1 MTHEERINILAKWG
15 AALGNEIGE
24 SGSEFDKAK
33 ELAFHHNGWFEKASI
48 DQALEGLSFM
58 LDEAKLKDWAS
69 RYELSDVVAKQ
80 VGIIMA
86 GNLPLVGMHDLIST
100 LMVGHKAVLKLS
112 GDDNVLMPAALELL
126 KDISPEMFAQVEIAE
141 GKLPKTDAMM
151 TTGSNNTARY
161 FEYYFK
167 DRPLVMRKGRNGLA
181 VLDGTESEDELKE
194 LGKDI
199 FHFYGLGCRNIS
211 KILLPEDF
219 KVQKIF
225 EAIFSFG
232 GIIDHKKY
240 GNNYNYNR
248 TIYLMNDDDFLDN
261 DFFML
266 KKDNAIA
273 SPVATLHYQTYKTED
288 ELLDI
293 IKGHSEEIQCIVGHG
308 NVPFGRSQ
316 FPELWDHADGV
327 DTVAFLSKI

>member
-1 MTHEERINILAKWG
+1 MNLEERINILAKWG
-15 AALGNEIGE
+15 QALGNEKGE

-33 ELAFHHNGWFEKASI
+33 ELAFHHNGWFLQDSI

-58 LDEAKLKDWAS
+58 LEAEKLKEWAS
-69 RYELSDVVAKQ
+69 RYELSDIQAKR

-86 GNLPLVGMHDLIST
+86 GNLPLVGMHDLVST
-100 LMVGHKAVLKLS
+100 LLLGHEAVLKLS
-112 GDDNVLMPAALELL
+112 SDDNVLMPAALELL
-126 KDISPEMFAQVEIAE
+126 KSISSEMYARVVIAE

-181 VLDGTESEDELKE
+181 VLDGKENMDELKE

-199 FHFYGLGCRNIS
+199 FQFYGLGCRNIS
-211 KILLPEDF
+211 KILLPADF
-219 KVQKIF
+219 EIQKIF

-232 GIIDHKKY
+232 SIIDHKKY
-240 GNNYNYNR
+240 ANNYNYNR
-248 TIYLMNDDDFLDN
+248 TIYLMNNDEFLDN

-266 KKDNAIA
+266 KKDNALA
-273 SPVATLHYQTYKTED
+273 SPVATLHYQTYKNED
-288 ELLDI
+288 DLLDI
-293 IKGHSEEIQCIVGHG
+293 IKGHSEEVQCIVGHG
-308 NVPFGRSQ
+308 NVPFGSSQ
-316 FPELWDHADGV
+316 FPELWDYADGV
-327 DTVAFLSKI
+327 DTVEFLAKL